1 MFEIFVEQ
9 IFNGVALGSIYALIA
24 LGYTMVYG
32 ILMMINF
39 AHSEIF
45 MLGAF
50 FTLGVFLLISI
61 LLPVYGIVLP
71 ISVIVGATIV
81 GIIGVIIELL
91 AYRPL
96 RNSPRLSV
104 LISAISISIILQNVV
119 FLFVSDTAMSYSKI
133 SNIIPTISFFNFEL
147 KGILIVIFTFILMA
161 ILAFFIT
168 KTKLGVAIRATSQ
181 DIKTASL
188 MGIDV
193 NKVISIVFFVGA
205 FLGAIGG
212 FFYGTYYSVIRYDMG
227 FIPGIKAFTA
237 AVVGGIGSIPGAVLG
252 GLLMGIFE
260 VFVGG
265 YISSAYKDVI
275 VYLLLII
282 TLLLRPE
289 GLLGQRYI
297 EKI

>member
-147 KGILIVIFTFILMA
+147 KGVLIVIFTFILMA

>member
-50 FTLGVFLLISI
+50 FTLGIFLLISI
-61 LLPVYGIVLP
+61 LLPIYGIVLP

-147 KGILIVIFTFILMA
+147 KGVLIVIFTFILMA